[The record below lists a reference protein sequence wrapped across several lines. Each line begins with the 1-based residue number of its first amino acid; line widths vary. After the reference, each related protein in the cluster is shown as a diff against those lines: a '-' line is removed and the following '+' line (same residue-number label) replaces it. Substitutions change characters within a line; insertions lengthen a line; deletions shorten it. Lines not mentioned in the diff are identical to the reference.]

1 MAASSQADPAGIYMH
16 IPFCVQ
22 KCPYCD
28 FYSVTDHSLK
38 QPLVASLLKEIQMR
52 GSRSLCADT
61 LYMGGGTPSTLN
73 PAQLSTLL
81 HAARQR
87 FTMLPDAEIT
97 VEVNPGTVD
106 RKALEA
112 YRRTGINRISIGVQ
126 SFLPSHL
133 HFLERV
139 HTSGQAVQAITSA
152 RDAGFDNIGLDL
164 IYGIPGQTVEAWR
177 QDLEKALEF
186 EPEHLSCYMLTF
198 EAGTPMDDRRKKG
211 AVHPVSDKEMEKLF
225 DMTRVFLEARGYL
238 QYEVSS
244 YARSDKYRSRHNQKY
259 WSSTPYIGLG
269 PSAHSLA
276 GNRRSWNHRAIKQY
290 IHRLNSGMHP
300 TESEEILTR
309 EQQMIEF
316 VYLGLRQVSG
326 IDLDLFHDTYS
337 QNFHGLFKDTISLL
351 QKEACLTVSPT
362 HCFLTPK
369 GMRFLDSIVSMFVNH
384 EFPGSG

>member
-112 YRRTGINRISIGVQ
+112 YRRT
-126 SFLPSHL
+126 
-133 HFLERV
+133 
-139 HTSGQAVQAITSA
+139 
-152 RDAGFDNIGLDL
+152 
-164 IYGIPGQTVEAWR
+164 
-177 QDLEKALEF
+177 
-186 EPEHLSCYMLTF
+186 
-198 EAGTPMDDRRKKG
+198 
-211 AVHPVSDKEMEKLF
+211 
-225 DMTRVFLEARGYL
+225 
-238 QYEVSS
+238 
-244 YARSDKYRSRHNQKY
+244 
-259 WSSTPYIGLG
+259 
-269 PSAHSLA
+269 
-276 GNRRSWNHRAIKQY
+276 
-290 IHRLNSGMHP
+290 
-300 TESEEILTR
+300 
-309 EQQMIEF
+309 
-316 VYLGLRQVSG
+316 
-326 IDLDLFHDTYS
+326 
-337 QNFHGLFKDTISLL
+337 
-351 QKEACLTVSPT
+351 
-362 HCFLTPK
+362 
-369 GMRFLDSIVSMFVNH
+369 
-384 EFPGSG
+384 